1 VQLRRVDP
9 GEAKH
14 LVAVLEGGAVA
25 SDKVFKCERS
35 AASAPP
41 APSADSSP
49 ISSRFF
55 IGFIVV
61 SP

>member
-1 VQLRRVDP
+1 MQLRRVDP
-9 GEAKH
+9 GETKH

-25 SDKVFKCERS
+25 SDKVRKVR
-35 AASAPP
+35 ALGGQRPP
-41 APSADSSP
+41 AASADSSP